1 MVICDSAQTTMRSLA
16 LYKKKRSFT
25 NTPEP
30 SGTKTKNG
38 LVLHFVVQQH
48 AASNLHYDFR
58 LEMGGVLKSWAVPKG
73 PSLNPKIKR
82 LAIMVE
88 DHPYDYRSFEG
99 TIPKGNYGA
108 GTVIVWD
115 EGTYESAEV
124 KKAGKK
130 QEEKNLLGQLHAGK
144 IRFVLHGQKLKG
156 EFVLVKS
163 SQDTENAWLLIKGK
177 DNFASAADITLKN
190 KSVKSKKTL
199 GQLAKTS
206 DTNYSGKTINP
217 AKKKAGHRKKMPG
230 NKPNALL
237 SATLAKGEK
246 SAKPPHIFPML
257 ASTVDEPF
265 DSKDWIFEIKWDGY
279 RTITYLNKG
288 KTDMRSRN
296 DLSFNEQ
303 FRPIAAALGGWKVNA
318 VVDGEIIAVNEKGKP
333 DFQLLQRFH
342 KNGQAADLLYYLF
355 DILWYEGFDL
365 TNLPL
370 LERKKI
376 LQQIIFKKH
385 SRIKYSDHI
394 ARNGKS
400 FFKIAVK
407 GGLEGI
413 MAKKADSLYVSHHRT
428 REWLKIKNNKSLE
441 AIICGFTKGRNNR
454 KYFGAVVL
462 GKYFGRELKYIGHS
476 GSGFDE
482 KNLKDIYEKFQ
493 PLITD
498 KCPFK
503 LVPKTNMPVT
513 WLRPQLVCTVKFTEW
528 TDLKSLRHPIFSGLR
543 EDKKAANE
551 KNEKI
556 IKPPKQRAMKNVP
569 PTGRIKKTNEKISD
583 GQQLLAPDTKEEA
596 VKIKG
601 RELKFT
607 NLSKLYWPKEKITK
621 RDMLNYYY
629 RAMPFILPYMTD
641 RPQSLNR
648 HPNGITK
655 PNFYQKNVE
664 GKVADWIT
672 TYAYKSVSDG
682 EKKQFLVCTDEA
694 TLMYIANLGCI
705 EMNPWHSRVQSPD
718 NPDWCVIDL
727 DPDGNP
733 FNQVIEAALVI
744 KKVLDGAAIASYCK
758 TSGATGIHIYIPLG
772 AKYVYEQS
780 KLLAQLIVGIAHE
793 QMPSFTSIERAPA
806 KRKKKI
812 YLDFLQNSSI
822 QTIAAPYSLR
832 PRPGA
837 TVSTPLHWEELK
849 KGLVPEHF
857 TIYTIYDRLKNEGD
871 IFKGVMGKGISLE
884 NALEQIN
891 NQIE

>member
-1 MVICDSAQTTMRSLA
+1 
-16 LYKKKRSFT
+16 
-25 NTPEP
+25 
-30 SGTKTKNG
+30 
-38 LVLHFVVQQH
+38 
-48 AASNLHYDFR
+48 
-58 LEMGGVLKSWAVPKG
+58 MGGVLKSWAVPKG
-73 PSLNPKIKR
+73 PSMNPKIKR
-82 LAIMVE
+82 LAVMVE
-88 DHPYDYRSFEG
+88 DNPYDYRSFEG

-108 GTVIVWD
+108 GTVILWD

-124 KKAGKK
+124 KNADKK
-130 QEEKNLLGQLHAGK
+130 QQEKNLLSQLHSGK
-144 IRFVLHGQKLKG
+144 IIFELHGQKLKG

-163 SQDTENAWLLIKGK
+163 FRGTENAWLLIKGK

-206 DTNYSGKTINP
+206 DTIDSGKTIVP
-217 AKKKAGHRKKMPG
+217 AKKKAGHRNKMPN

-237 SATLAKGEK
+237 TAILAKGKK
-246 SAKPPHIFPML
+246 SAKPPHILPML
-257 ASTVDEPF
+257 ATTVDEPF

-279 RTITYLNKG
+279 RTITCLYKG

-303 FRPIAAALGGWKVNA
+303 FKPIAAALGEWKVNA
-318 VVDGEIIAVNEKGKP
+318 VVDGEIVAVDEKGKP

-365 TNLPL
+365 TELPL

-376 LQQIIFKKH
+376 LQQIIFKNH

-394 ARNGKS
+394 VRDGKS
-400 FFKIAVK
+400 FFETAVK
-407 GGLEGI
+407 QGLEGI
-413 MAKKADSLYVSHHRT
+413 MAKKADSLYVSHHRSK
-428 REWLKIKNNKSLE
+428 EWLKIKNNKSLE

-454 KYFGAVVL
+454 KYFGAVIL

-482 KNLKDIYEKFQ
+482 KSLKDIYEKFQ
-493 PLITD
+493 PLITN

-503 LVPKTNMPVT
+503 PVPKTNMPVT
-513 WLRPQLVCTVKFTEW
+513 WLKPQLVCTVKFTEW

-551 KNEKI
+551 KDEKI
-556 IKPPKQRAMKNVP
+556 IKPPKQAAMKNLTP
-569 PTGRIKKTNEKISD
+569 KRHLKKTKEKIND
-583 GQQLLAPDTKEEA
+583 GKQLLAPDSKEES

-607 NLSKLYWPKEKITK
+607 NLSKMYWPTEKITK

-641 RPQSLNR
+641 RPQSLHR

-733 FNQVIEAALVI
+733 FDQVMEAALVI
-744 KKVLDGAAIASYCK
+744 KKILDGAGIASYCK

-780 KLLAQLIVGIAHE
+780 KLLAQLIVGIAHQ
-793 QMPSFTSIERAPA
+793 QMPSFTSIDRAPA

-849 KGLVPEHF
+849 KGLVPEDF

-871 IFKGVMGKGISLE
+871 IFKGVLGKGISLE
-884 NALEQIN
+884 NALEKIN
-891 NQIE
+891 MQLE